1 MDFDAIYNIA
11 RKTTDVPWEI
21 CLVKTGSYYSLLP
34 KRGKKRRFEKNQTNF
49 GKTLDKRENFVYNI
63 KMRKIGFFVVA
74 GRLNLQKMLY
84 LFTKKSEIFC
94 KQYGSKM

>member
-1 MDFDAIYNIA
+1 MQ
-11 RKTTDVPWEI
+11 
-21 CLVKTGSYYSLLP
+21 
-34 KRGKKRRFEKNQTNF
+34 KRGVVVAYDNTCNFFEDRRLAKQGKKRRFEKNQTNF

-74 GRLNLQKMLY
+74 GRLNLQKTLY